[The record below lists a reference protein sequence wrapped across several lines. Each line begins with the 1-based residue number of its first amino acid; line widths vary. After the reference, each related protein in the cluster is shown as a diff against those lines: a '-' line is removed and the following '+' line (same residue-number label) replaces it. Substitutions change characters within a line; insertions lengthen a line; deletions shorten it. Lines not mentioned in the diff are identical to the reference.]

1 MENEIKEKNNKK
13 KIIIISIIIGAIVIL
28 GVGGFFAT
36 KMIKEKMEYDK
47 IIIDVK
53 EEKVDLNYGDALDVN
68 ELLTKYEGGKIEI
81 ENNIDFNTTGEYK
94 VVYKVTSENGLE
106 KKKEIVVNILDN
118 VPPTLTLDKD
128 SVNVKLNEEI
138 DLLSGV
144 KAEDNYDKEIANKI
158 TVTGEVDTSKEGTY
172 EVKYDVKDSSNNSAE
187 TKIRTYTVKKEP
199 TLQIG
204 KTYEWKEGQWGCT
217 IVLKEDGQFKED
229 TWAIDAGV
237 STCMGNYKIST
248 GKLILTYTQKE
259 DHTGELMSINST
271 ETFTITDN
279 NQFTD
284 LDGRVYKIK

>member
-1 MENEIKEKNNKK
+1 MENEVKEKNNKK
-13 KIIIISIIIGAIVIL
+13 KIIIISIIIIAVLVL
-28 GVGGFFAT
+28 GIGTFFAV
-36 KMIKEKMEYDK
+36 KMIREKMEYDK

-53 EEKVDLNYGDALDVN
+53 EEKVELNYGDTLDVN
-68 ELLTKYEGGKIEI
+68 ELLTKYEGGEIEI

-144 KAEDNYDKEIANKI
+144 NAEDNYDKEIANKI
-158 TVTGEVDTSKEGTY
+158 TITGEVDTSKEGTY

-199 TLQIG
+199 TLQVG
-204 KTYEWKEGQWGCT
+204 KTYEWTNAQGGCR
-217 IVLKEDGQFKED
+217 IELKENNQFME
-229 TWAIDAGV
+229 TSWAEQGGAIDSKG
-237 STCMGNYKIST
+237 TYKID
-248 GKLILTYTQKE
+248 GNKLTLNITQRFELIGWEPANFTSTYTITE
-259 DHTGELMSINST
+259 D
-271 ETFTITDN
+271 

-284 LDGRVYKIK
+284 SNGRVYKMK